1 MKKALGA
8 LFKKD
13 HADKSLSEK
22 NKEATLFPSLL
33 DSPTTTPSATAN
45 KMFKFGSENAIGD
58 SPAPHN
64 TQQSRSRLSTAGSS
78 TGSLQAPTPK
88 EMQSAIRENR
98 DSNPFKKEN
107 YKFLRVIGSGS
118 YGVVKEAE
126 FIASGERVA
135 VKMIEKKRMI
145 NREERMRSEIE
156 ILTKV
161 NHRNLLSLLDW
172 GFGKQYIYLVTELYE
187 TYF

>member
-13 HADKSLSEK
+13 HSDKSLSEK
-22 NKEATLFPSLL
+22 NKEATLVPSLL
-33 DSPTTTPSATAN
+33 DSPTSTPSATTN
-45 KMFKFGSENAIGD
+45 KMFKFGSENVLGD
-58 SPAPHN
+58 APAP

-107 YKFLRVIGSGS
+107 YMFLRVIGSGS

-172 GFGKQYIYLVTELYE
+172 GFGKQYIYLVTELYVI
-187 TYF
+187 F